1 MLSTREIL
9 LEYVSPL
16 LGAIFANLMF
26 AAPLKDVHRA
36 VQNGS
41 LGHLNPTPWAV
52 MTGNTLGWITYSY
65 LLNNYFIFF
74 ANAPGFIFSI
84 WLNMAAAKLQYCDRL
99 ADNMRSSFAEMVE
112 VKRQSMHKSMHQS
125 MMRERS
131 QRRNPSAVSFQ
142 IEHNAESKCDRP
154 IDEERLRAHDI
165 LDNSWKQRAEDTD
178 LESTLKQTNRVNLDP
193 APSYSISTTQN
204 HNSLDESTNSGQFI
218 HPHHMLQKF
227 AELGTAALGISTER
241 MEAPAPHEKV
251 VVSIIVAWFVFISC
265 IIFIPMDDK
274 RREFIIGIAV
284 NVNMSFFYGAPLSI
298 IWKVI
303 KTKDSGWIHHQT
315 MIMNTLCALFF
326 LAFGFGRMD
335 YFLIVPNGI
344 GVVLGGVQLFLRLI
358 VPHSESLDNSNPERK
373 AEINLNTVKR
383 PKLREVED
391 SSISLT
397 SELSA

>member
-1 MLSTREIL
+1 
-9 LEYVSPL
+9 
-16 LGAIFANLMF
+16 
-26 AAPLKDVHRA
+26 
-36 VQNGS
+36 
-41 LGHLNPTPWAV
+41 
-52 MTGNTLGWITYSY
+52 
-65 LLNNYFIFF
+65 
-74 ANAPGFIFSI
+74 
-84 WLNMAAAKLQYCDRL
+84 
-99 ADNMRSSFAEMVE
+99 MRSSFAEMVE

-218 HPHHMLQKF
+218 HPHHVLQKF
-227 AELGTAALGISTER
+227 AELGTAALEISTER

-303 KTKDSGWIHHQT
+303 KTKDSGWIHRQT

-358 VPHSESLDNSNPERK
+358 VPHSDKAETESLDNSNPERK
-373 AEINLNTVKR
+373 VEINLNTVKR
-383 PKLREVED
+383 LKLREVED